1 MERNT
6 ASKENMNRRELLV
19 RLLALLP
26 ASAILPA
33 TWGQTESTSLTS
45 LKVGIAEMPITPN
58 WPTPLWGYS
67 GRPPYSSGVL
77 DDIFAKAVLFDC
89 GKRFLI
95 ITMDVGAIGFPLYRR
110 IARRIH
116 ETTKIDED
124 AIMIQCTHDHSAPAN
139 IDVTG
144 TQADQRFHEMLVS
157 HLTSLAHEAQR
168 NLAPATLSYGQIES
182 HIARNRRFGLGPST
196 WDKDSGPIESTFSV
210 LLMTSPDGHNR
221 GAIVNYPSHPV
232 CLRPDN
238 NKISADF
245 PGVLYRQLGQ
255 SLNCPVIYMQGCC
268 GDMCPK
274 IYGSTREME
283 EYGRKMAAEA
293 QRALST
299 AKPLRV
305 NSLDYR
311 SQRVAVTFI
320 SPYSLD
326 DLRARYNTFFTGG
339 EEKELWAEHL
349 LRYLEDGGDIHQTR
363 DTLVAALR
371 IGDLALA
378 ILPGEILHLTADLI
392 RKQFPD
398 QKLMIAAYSNDTSVG
413 YLPHAD
419 EFPKGGYEVD
429 SAWQYYT
436 TLRTTPDMEKD
447 VREAAVAM
455 LHSLVG

>member
-1 MERNT
+1 
-6 ASKENMNRRELLV
+6 
-19 RLLALLP
+19 
-26 ASAILPA
+26 
-33 TWGQTESTSLTS
+33 
-45 LKVGIAEMPITPN
+45 
-58 WPTPLWGYS
+58 
-67 GRPPYSSGVL
+67 
-77 DDIFAKAVLFDC
+77 
-89 GKRFLI
+89 
-95 ITMDVGAIGFPLYRR
+95 
-110 IARRIH
+110 
-116 ETTKIDED
+116 
-124 AIMIQCTHDHSAPAN
+124 
-139 IDVTG
+139 
-144 TQADQRFHEMLVS
+144 
-157 HLTSLAHEAQR
+157 
-168 NLAPATLSYGQIES
+168 
-182 HIARNRRFGLGPST
+182 
-196 WDKDSGPIESTFSV
+196 
-210 LLMTSPDGHNR
+210 
-221 GAIVNYPSHPV
+221 
-232 CLRPDN
+232 
-238 NKISADF
+238 
-245 PGVLYRQLGQ
+245 
-255 SLNCPVIYMQGCC
+255 
-268 GDMCPK
+268 
-274 IYGSTREME
+274 ME

-305 NSLDYR
+305 DSLDCR

-326 DLRARYNTFFTGG
+326 DLRARYSTFFTGD

-378 ILPGEILHLTADLI
+378 ILPGEILHVTADLI
-392 RKQFPD
+392 RKQFPN